1 MKLEPQIE
9 KLYQTLDRELDNFPS
24 GTKFFS
30 TRKLMDKFN
39 ATAACWMRCSTG
51 SRRTG

>member
-24 GTKFFS
+24 GTKFFF
-30 TRKLMDKFN
+30 DPE
-39 ATAACWMRCSTG
+39 ADG
-51 SRRTG
+51 